1 MRDRPR
7 SSAFYALAA
16 FFALFVAFLYGPTL
30 TILVLSFQGP
40 QGGLTFP
47 MNGVS
52 TTGSASSGRGSASS
66 TSGVP
71 CGGPCA
77 WVSW

>member
-7 SSAFYALAA
+7 SLAFYGLAA

-40 QGGLTFP
+40 QGG
-47 MNGVS
+47 
-52 TTGSASSGRGSASS
+52 
-66 TSGVP
+66 
-71 CGGPCA
+71 
-77 WVSW
+77 